1 MPVPSH
7 ADVSKASFVPAED
20 ISAGMDTRNPGDLVH
35 GGATQVS

>member
-1 MPVPSH
+1 MPVHSH
-7 ADVSKASFVPAED
+7 ADVGKAGFVPAED